1 MEREQLIAEISGINK
16 LNYGIKRSSI
26 VYQHMRDPALL
37 RYYYKIKMHP
47 LTARMDL
54 QGSSPTDIF
63 IGRSNYPKVYIG
75 PMLPPEF
82 GDTSMLAIPE
92 RWADISIE
100 QIVEFRSKLVRGMH
114 LSNVKDVEKGKVQ
127 EQVRDLALAES
138 PSDSEITFQKK
149 PFVKMTLQDEVQP
162 FGPSAIMKN
171 FELYNFKADIRIE
184 NLYSDTDA
192 KATTAIKELYKKG
205 VEVSKIQKS
214 LSAGLFGIKKNR
226 RFVPTRWS
234 ITAVDDT
241 LSKDNLNEVKS
252 FDSVDHIQAYY
263 YVSLDNRW
271 LIAFIPGNWQYESA
285 EAWYP
290 HTVWNA
296 DGANISIFSSYEGY
310 NGRKEY
316 AEIGGCYY
324 AARLA
329 VTEKLKK
336 IKQQAMVLILRE
348 VHEGYLMPVG
358 VWNVREHVRAALKE
372 KPESLYSVD
381 DLFNFIKKKLDI
393 PLKEWI
399 KNSTMLRELL
409 MQRKISDY
417 A

>member
-138 PSDSEITFQKK
+138 PADSEITFQKK

-252 FDSVDHIQAYY
+252 FDSVDNIQAYY